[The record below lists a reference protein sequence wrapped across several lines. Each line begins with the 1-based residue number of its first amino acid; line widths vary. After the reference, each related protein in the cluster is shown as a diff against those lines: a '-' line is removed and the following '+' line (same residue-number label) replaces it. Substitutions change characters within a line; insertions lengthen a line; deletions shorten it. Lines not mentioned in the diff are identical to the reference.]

1 MTEPTETWIST
12 ERITAE
18 DWHDLASKMT
28 MSAGWCETTSVFVYT
43 ESLHGC
49 QLEQH
54 KASKALESVTRCVD
68 AEFTSLLE
76 GRIFDSRVE
85 ARWRRVTDG
94 RWMAWIVRELEDAAA
109 VTNDSNWTKKARR
122 LIRPYYLLGV
132 YASDANDFREGRYA
146 KRFAYPT
153 PNGRPQD
160 RAYIEVAEYLRVE
173 PQWSDVSRISDC
185 LLQPLL
191 NDCLLQ
197 PLLFAH
203 RFVSVGVGTGPR
215 EG

>member
-18 DWHDLASKMT
+18 DWHDLASTMT
-28 MSAGWCETTSVFVYT
+28 MSAGWCENTSTSVFVYT

-49 QLEQH
+49 QLQQH
-54 KASKALESVTRCVD
+54 EASKTLESVTRCVD

-85 ARWRRVTDG
+85 ARWRRLTSG
-94 RWMAWIVRELEDAAA
+94 LWTAWIVRELEHAPADPH
-109 VTNDSNWTKKARR
+109 DSSPARR
-122 LIRPYYLLGV
+122 ARRVIRPYYLLGV
-132 YASDANDFREGRYA
+132 YASGANDFREGRYA

-153 PNGRPQD
+153 PNARPKD
-160 RAYIEVAEYLRVE
+160 RAYIEVAEYMRVE
-173 PQWSDVSRISDC
+173 PKWSDVSSVDDE
-185 LLQPLL
+185 LS
-191 NDCLLQ
+191 Q

-203 RFVSVGVGTGPR
+203 RFVGIGVGNGPR

>member
-12 ERITAE
+12 ERIAAK

-28 MSAGWCETTSVFVYT
+28 MSAGWLREHLVFVYT

-54 KASKALESVTRCVD
+54 EASKALESVTRCVG

-85 ARWRRVTDG
+85 ARWRRLTD
-94 RWMAWIVRELEDAAA
+94 RLWMAWIVRELEDAPA
-109 VTNDSNWTKKARR
+109 VTNDSNCTRRARR
-122 LIRPYYLLGV
+122 IIRPYYLLGV
-132 YASDANDFREGRYA
+132 YASGPNDFREGRYA

-160 RAYIEVAEYLRVE
+160 RAYIEVAEYMRVE
-173 PQWSDVSRISDC
+173 PKWSDVLSVDDELS
-185 LLQPLL
+185 
-191 NDCLLQ
+191 Q
-197 PLLFAH
+197 PLLFTH
-203 RFVSVGVGTGPR
+203 RFVSIGVGNGPR